1 MALVAMSV
9 VHATAKARCFV
20 PAASAV
26 VLYMCPVVNKQTDA
40 HETNT
45 HNSCLRLQHLRSD
58 SVA

>member
-40 HETNT
+40 HEKIT
-45 HNSCLRLQHLRSD
+45 SDCCLCLQHLRSGP
-58 SVA
+58 AA